1 MNDAYTYLPTL
12 TVRSQLIYGS
22 VLLAITVALAALP
35 FIYVDVSVQSAGLV
49 RPVAERSEVKPLV
62 GGRVEALLVHDN
74 QPVRAGDVLI
84 RLQTDVLD
92 TKLQLLSAQQTEK
105 QQQVADLERLV
116 RWSATGSAGW
126 AVAGL
131 HSPLYRQQ
139 YEQFRLSAQE
149 SLQTQTKRQQELNM
163 ARQLYAD
170 KVIARIELEDKE
182 FALSSLMQRI
192 IDICREL
199 GILAFIEKLPSGFQT
214 YLGENGAALSGG
226 QRQRLAIARALCRD
240 PEILILDEA
249 TSALDSGS
257 EQFVQR
263 TIQHLRQAGRTV
275 IIIARRLSTVRQ
287 ADCIVVLDQG
297 RVIEQGSHSELIEQ
311 GAVYR
316 NYWQQQ
322 TELV

>member
-1 MNDAYTYLPTL
+1 
-12 TVRSQLIYGS
+12 
-22 VLLAITVALAALP
+22 
-35 FIYVDVSVQSAGLV
+35 
-49 RPVAERSEVKPLV
+49 
-62 GGRVEALLVHDN
+62 
-74 QPVRAGDVLI
+74 
-84 RLQTDVLD
+84 
-92 TKLQLLSAQQTEK
+92 
-105 QQQVADLERLV
+105 V

-226 QRQRLAIARALCRD
+226 QRQRLAIARALYRD

-297 RVIEQGSHSELIEQ
+297 RVIE
-311 GAVYR
+311 
-316 NYWQQQ
+316 
-322 TELV
+322 